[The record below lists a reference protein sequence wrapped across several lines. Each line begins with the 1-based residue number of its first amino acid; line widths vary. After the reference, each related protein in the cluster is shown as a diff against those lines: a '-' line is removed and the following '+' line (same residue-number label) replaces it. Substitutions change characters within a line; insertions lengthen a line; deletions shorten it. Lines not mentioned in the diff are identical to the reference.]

1 MHTSIKEQIPE
12 NSVMYT
18 NIQVSKIQRYMYIIY
33 FKCLN
38 SGYCDWK
45 PHASLWPTHQ
55 LSPTCTISAVSPL
68 YDTLF
73 MSKHSR
79 RACEHLK
86 LNRQKPVMK
95 CVHVL
100 WTINSKMYIHCKTHL
115 PTEGINSIKSSN
127 VVFLWI
133 NTSSISYNTHT
144 TIVCINKCSSVCA
157 LLLILQR
164 FSSARKLVFGL
175 AKT

>member
-55 LSPTCTISAVSPL
+55 LSPTISAVSPL

-86 LNRQKPVMK
+86 MNWQKPVMK
-95 CVHVL
+95 CIHVL

-133 NTSSISYNTHT
+133 NMSSILYNTHT
-144 TIVCINKCSSVCA
+144 TIGCINKCSSVCA

-164 FSSARKLVFGL
+164 FSLARKLVFGL
-175 AKT
+175 PKA

>member
-18 NIQVSKIQRYMYIIY
+18 NIQVSKIQRYVYIIY

-45 PHASLWPTHQ
+45 PHAGLWPTHQ
-55 LSPTCTISAVSPL
+55 LSPTISAVSPL

-86 LNRQKPVMK
+86 MNWQN
-95 CVHVL
+95 L
-100 WTINSKMYIHCKTHL
+100 WWNVYMYF
-115 PTEGINSIKSSN
+115 G
-127 VVFLWI
+127 
-133 NTSSISYNTHT
+133 
-144 TIVCINKCSSVCA
+144 
-157 LLLILQR
+157 LLILKCISTVKLTCQLKASTP
-164 FSSARKLVFGL
+164 SSLLMLFFCE
-175 AKT
+175 